1 MGKYY
6 FGGNKMFLELLRL
19 HMEERGLKFSQIAKS
34 VNKSIS
40 YVNEIHKGR
49 REIKI
54 DDIIRFSDALNLN
67 LGEKA
72 EFVELYLSERYP
84 ELFEFIRMNIS
95 GVESVPVLELEGIHE
110 NKVSESSS
118 HIPVIYS
125 QIKGLFALKLE
136 HTISE
141 GKFQK
146 GDYIIIKLKEE
157 EKIAEEY
164 AEKNILYSI
173 SNEIFIDKF
182 LIKEDKYFL
191 LDKNIEVPKKEI
203 SIIGYIV
210 GKYTNII

>member
-1 MGKYY
+1 
-6 FGGNKMFLELLRL
+6 
-19 HMEERGLKFSQIAKS
+19 
-34 VNKSIS
+34 
-40 YVNEIHKGR
+40 
-49 REIKI
+49 
-54 DDIIRFSDALNLN
+54 
-67 LGEKA
+67 
-72 EFVELYLSERYP
+72 
-84 ELFEFIRMNIS
+84 MNIS
-95 GVESVPVLELEGIHE
+95 GVESVPVLELDSIND

-136 HTISE
+136 RTILE

-164 AEKNILYSI
+164 AEKNILYSMD
-173 SNEIFIDKF
+173 NEMSIDKF

-191 LDKNIEVPKKEI
+191 LDKNIEVPKKKI

-210 GKYTNII
+210 GKYTNLI